1 MKILLIG
8 EYSRLHNSLK
18 EGLQK
23 NGHKVTLLGSGDGF
37 KNYPVDI
44 KIDSIFFNLKLFKLF
59 AKLIDR
65 LFKIS
70 LNELEMYYKAN
81 KIISDLKGYDVVQ
94 LINENAF
101 RTLPSLEIL
110 LIKTLM
116 KNNEKLFLLSCGVD
130 QKSVEHSLNSKF
142 KYSILTPYFE
152 NPSLKKSF
160 KHILKYNTRE
170 YVKLY
175 EFILANANGVI
186 SSDIDYHI
194 PYIKEK
200 KYLGLIPNPINLDK
214 IKYKKIKSIDKI
226 KILHGVNS
234 KNYIKKGNIFFD
246 KALKAIENKYDNKVE
261 IITTTDLDYNEYIKS
276 VENCHILLDQV
287 YAYDQGY
294 NALEAM
300 AIGKVVFTGAEKEW
314 LELYNIKENSVA
326 INALPD
332 HTKII
337 ESLEWLINNPS
348 KIMEI
353 SANAREFI
361 EKNHNYISIA
371 EHYEKVWSK
380 N

>member
-37 KNYPVDI
+37 KNYSVDI

-170 YVKLY
+170 YIKLH

-214 IKYKKIKSIDKI
+214 IKYKKIKSTDKI

-234 KNYIKKGNIFFD
+234 KNYIKKGNVFFD

-261 IITTTDLDYNEYIKS
+261 IITTIDLDYSEYIKS

-337 ESLEWLINNPS
+337 ESLEWLINDPS

-361 EKNHNYISIA
+361 EENHNYISIA

>member
-37 KNYPVDI
+37 KNYSVDI
-44 KIDSIFFNLKLFKLF
+44 KIDSFFFNLKLFKLF

-70 LNELEMYYKAN
+70 LNQVEIYYKAN
-81 KIISDLKGYDVVQ
+81 KAINDLKGYDVVQ

-110 LIKTLM
+110 LIKRLI
-116 KNNEKLFLLSCGVD
+116 NNNKKLFLLSCGVD
-130 QKSVEHSLNSKF
+130 QKSVEHSLNKKF
-142 KYSILTPYFE
+142 KYSILTPYLE
-152 NPSLKKSF
+152 NPNLKKSY
-160 KHILKYNTRE
+160 KYILKYNTRE
-170 YVKLY
+170 YIKLH
-175 EFILANANGVI
+175 EFILANTNGVI

-200 KYLGLIPNPINLDK
+200 KYLGLIPNPINHDK
-214 IKYKKIKSIDKI
+214 IKYRKIKSIDKI

-246 KALKAIENKYDNKVE
+246 KALKAIENKYENKVE
-261 IITTTDLDYNEYIKS
+261 IITTKNLDYNEYLKS

-300 AIGKVVFTGAEKEW
+300 AMGKVVFTGAEKEW

-337 ESLEWLINNPS
+337 ELLEWLISNPS

-353 SANAREFI
+353 STNAREFI

-371 EHYEKVWSK
+371 KQYEKQWSK

>member
-44 KIDSIFFNLKLFKLF
+44 KIDSFFFNLKLFKLF

-70 LNELEMYYKAN
+70 LNQVEIYYKAN

-101 RTLPSLEIL
+101 RTLPALEIL
-110 LIKTLM
+110 LVKTLIN
-116 KNNEKLFLLSCGVD
+116 NNEKLFLLSCGVD
-130 QKSVEHSLNSKF
+130 QKSVEHSLNKKF

-152 NPSLKKSF
+152 KPNLKKSF

-170 YVKLY
+170 YIKLH
-175 EFILANANGVI
+175 EFILENANGVI

-214 IKYKKIKSIDKI
+214 IKYQKIKSIDKI

-234 KNYIKKGNIFFD
+234 KNYIKKGNAFFD
-246 KALKAIENKYDNKVE
+246 KALKAIENKYNNKIK
-261 IITTTDLDYNEYIKS
+261 IINTLDLNYHEYMMS

-300 AIGKVVFTGAEKEW
+300 AMGKVVFTGAEKEW

-332 HTKII
+332 HNKII
-337 ESLEWLINNPS
+337 ESLEWLINDPT

-353 SANAREFI
+353 SANARAFI

-371 EHYEKVWSK
+371 EQYEKQWSK

>member
-81 KIISDLKGYDVVQ
+81 KIIPDLKGYDVVQ

-130 QKSVEHSLNSKF
+130 QKSVEYSLNSKF

-170 YVKLY
+170 YIKLH

-214 IKYKKIKSIDKI
+214 IKYKKIKSIGKI

-234 KNYIKKGNIFFD
+234 KNYIKKGNVFFD

-261 IITTTDLDYNEYIKS
+261 IITTIDLDYNEHIKS

-337 ESLEWLINNPS
+337 ESLEWLINDPS

>member
-70 LNELEMYYKAN
+70 LNQVEIYYKAN
-81 KIISDLKGYDVVQ
+81 KVISDIKGYDVVQ

-110 LIKTLM
+110 LIKRLI
-116 KNNEKLFLLSCGVD
+116 NNNKKLFLLSCGVD
-130 QKSVEHSLNSKF
+130 QKSVEYSLNKKF

-152 NPSLKKSF
+152 DPSLKKSF
-160 KHILKYNTRE
+160 KHILKYSARE
-170 YVKLY
+170 YIKLHD
-175 EFILANANGVI
+175 FILANANGVI

-194 PYIKEK
+194 PYIKED

-234 KNYIKKGNIFFD
+234 KNYIKKGNVFFD
-246 KALKAIENKYDNKVE
+246 KALKAIEIKYNNKVE
-261 IITTTDLDYNEYIKS
+261 IITTIDLDYNEYIKS

-300 AIGKVVFTGAEKEW
+300 SIGKVVFTGAEKEW
-314 LELYNIKENSVA
+314 LKLYNIKENSVA

-332 HTKII
+332 YTKII

-371 EHYEKVWSK
+371 EQYEKQWSK

>member
-81 KIISDLKGYDVVQ
+81 KIIPDLKGYDVVQ

-170 YVKLY
+170 YVKLH

-234 KNYIKKGNIFFD
+234 KNYIKKGNVFFD

-337 ESLEWLINNPS
+337 ESLEWLINDPS

>member
-81 KIISDLKGYDVVQ
+81 KIISNLKGYDVVQ

-170 YVKLY
+170 YVKLH

-234 KNYIKKGNIFFD
+234 KNYIKKGNVFFD

-261 IITTTDLDYNEYIKS
+261 IITTIDLDYNEHIKS

-337 ESLEWLINNPS
+337 ESLEWLINDPS

>member
-101 RTLPSLEIL
+101 RTLPSLEIS

-130 QKSVEHSLNSKF
+130 QKSVEHSLNNKF

-152 NPSLKKSF
+152 NPNLKKSF

-170 YVKLY
+170 YIKLH

-234 KNYIKKGNIFFD
+234 KNYIKKGNVFFD
-246 KALKAIENKYDNKVE
+246 KALKAIDWF
-261 IITTTDLDYNEYIKS
+261 IADI
-276 VENCHILLDQV
+276 CC
-287 YAYDQGY
+287 
-294 NALEAM
+294 
-300 AIGKVVFTGAEKEW
+300 
-314 LELYNIKENSVA
+314 NICNSQSMCAVA
-326 INALPD
+326 
-332 HTKII
+332 
-337 ESLEWLINNPS
+337 
-348 KIMEI
+348 
-353 SANAREFI
+353 
-361 EKNHNYISIA
+361 
-371 EHYEKVWSK
+371 V
-380 N
+380 

>member
-81 KIISDLKGYDVVQ
+81 KIIPDLKGYDVVQ

-130 QKSVEHSLNSKF
+130 QKSVEYSLNSKF

-170 YVKLY
+170 YVKLH

-214 IKYKKIKSIDKI
+214 IKYKKIKSIGKI

-234 KNYIKKGNIFFD
+234 KNYIKKGNVFFD

-261 IITTTDLDYNEYIKS
+261 IITTIDLDYNEHIKS

-337 ESLEWLINNPS
+337 ESLEWLINDPS

>member
-81 KIISDLKGYDVVQ
+81 KIIPDLKGYDVVQ

-170 YVKLY
+170 YIKLH

-234 KNYIKKGNIFFD
+234 KNYIKKGNVFFD

-261 IITTTDLDYNEYIKS
+261 IITTIDLDYNEHIKS

-337 ESLEWLINNPS
+337 ESLEWLINDPS

>member
-81 KIISDLKGYDVVQ
+81 KIISNLKGYDVVQ

-170 YVKLY
+170 YIKLH

-234 KNYIKKGNIFFD
+234 KNYIKKGNVFFD
-246 KALKAIENKYDNKVE
+246 KALKAIKNKYYSKVE
-261 IITTTDLDYNEYIKS
+261 IITTIDLDYNEHIKS
-276 VENCHILLDQV
+276 VGNCHILLDQV

-314 LELYNIKENSVA
+314 LELYNIKENTVA

-361 EKNHNYISIA
+361 EKNHNYILIA
-371 EHYEKVWSK
+371 KQYEEVWSK

>member
-23 NGHKVTLLGSGDGF
+23 HGHKVTLLGSGDGF

-44 KIDSIFFNLKLFKLF
+44 KIDSFLFNLKLFKLF

-70 LNELEMYYKAN
+70 LNEVEIYYRLN
-81 KIISDLKGYDVVQ
+81 KIIPNLKSYDVVQ

-110 LIKTLM
+110 LIKKLV
-116 KNNEKLFLLSCGVD
+116 KNNNKLFLLSCGVD
-130 QKSVEHSLNSKF
+130 QKSIEYSLNNKF
-142 KYSILTPYFE
+142 RYSILTPYFE
-152 NPSLKKSF
+152 NPDLKKSYR
-160 KHILKYNTRE
+160 HILKYNTKEYRE
-170 YVKLY
+170 LHKFLVK
-175 EFILANANGVI
+175 NSNGVI
-186 SSDIDYHI
+186 SSDVDYHI
-194 PYIKEK
+194 PYIKED
-200 KYLGLIPNPINLDK
+200 KYLGLIPNPINIDK
-214 IKYKKIKSIDKI
+214 IKYKKIESIDKI
-226 KILHGVNS
+226 KILHGINS

-246 KALKAIENKYDNKVE
+246 KALKVIENKYQDKVE
-261 IITTTDLDYNEYIKS
+261 IIRTIDLEYIEYTKA

-300 AIGKVVFTGAEKEW
+300 AIGKTVFTGAEKEW
-314 LELYNIKENSVA
+314 LELYHIQENSVV

-332 HTKII
+332 HKKII

-348 KIMEI
+348 KIIEI
-353 SANAREFI
+353 SANARVFI
-361 EKNHNYISIA
+361 EKNHNYTSIA
-371 EHYEKVWSK
+371 EQYEKVWSK

>member
-81 KIISDLKGYDVVQ
+81 KIIPDLKGYDVVQ

-170 YVKLY
+170 YIKLH

-214 IKYKKIKSIDKI
+214 IKYKKIKSIGKI

-234 KNYIKKGNIFFD
+234 KNYIKKGNVFFD

-261 IITTTDLDYNEYIKS
+261 IITTIDLDYNEHIKS

-337 ESLEWLINNPS
+337 ESLEWLINDPS

>member
-70 LNELEMYYKAN
+70 LNQVEIYYKAN
-81 KIISDLKGYDVVQ
+81 KVISDLKGYDVVQ

-110 LIKTLM
+110 LIKRLI
-116 KNNEKLFLLSCGVD
+116 NNNKKLFLLSCGVD
-130 QKSVEHSLNSKF
+130 QKSVEYSLNKKF

-152 NPSLKKSF
+152 DPSLKKSF
-160 KHILKYNTRE
+160 KHILKYSARE
-170 YVKLY
+170 YIKLHD
-175 EFILANANGVI
+175 FILANANGVI

-194 PYIKEK
+194 PYIKED

-234 KNYIKKGNIFFD
+234 KNYIKKGNVFFD
-246 KALKAIENKYDNKVE
+246 KALKAIEIKYNNKVE
-261 IITTTDLDYNEYIKS
+261 IITTIDLDYNEYIKS

-294 NALEAM
+294 NALDAM
-300 AIGKVVFTGAEKEW
+300 SIGKVVFTGAEKEW
-314 LELYNIKENSVA
+314 LKLYNIKENSLA
-326 INALPD
+326 IDSNL
-332 HTKII
+332 
-337 ESLEWLINNPS
+337 LI
-348 KIMEI
+348 
-353 SANAREFI
+353 
-361 EKNHNYISIA
+361 
-371 EHYEKVWSK
+371 
-380 N
+380 

>member
-81 KIISDLKGYDVVQ
+81 KIISNLKGYDVVQ

-130 QKSVEHSLNSKF
+130 QKSVEYSLNSKF

-170 YVKLY
+170 YIKLH

-214 IKYKKIKSIDKI
+214 IKYKKIKAIGKI

-234 KNYIKKGNIFFD
+234 KNYIKKGNVFFD

-261 IITTTDLDYNEYIKS
+261 IITTIDLDYNEHIKS

-337 ESLEWLINNPS
+337 ESLEWLINDPS

>member
-81 KIISDLKGYDVVQ
+81 KIISNLKGYDVVQ

-170 YVKLY
+170 YIKLH

-234 KNYIKKGNIFFD
+234 KNYIKKGNVFFD

-337 ESLEWLINNPS
+337 ESLEWLINDPS

>member
-81 KIISDLKGYDVVQ
+81 KIISNLKGYDVVQ

-170 YVKLY
+170 YVKLH
-175 EFILANANGVI
+175 EFISANANGVI

-234 KNYIKKGNIFFD
+234 KNYIKKGNVFFD

-348 KIMEI
+348 KIIEI

-371 EHYEKVWSK
+371 EQYEKVWSK

>member
-81 KIISDLKGYDVVQ
+81 KIISNLKGYDVVQ

-101 RTLPSLEIL
+101 RTLPSIEVL

-170 YVKLY
+170 YIKLH

-214 IKYKKIKSIDKI
+214 IKYKKIKSINKI

-234 KNYIKKGNIFFD
+234 KNYIKKGNVFFD

-261 IITTTDLDYNEYIKS
+261 IITTIDLDYNEYIKS

-314 LELYNIKENSVA
+314 LELHNIKENSVA

-348 KIMEI
+348 KIIEI

-371 EHYEKVWSK
+371 EQYEKVWSK

>member
-170 YVKLY
+170 YIKLH

-194 PYIKEK
+194 PYIKED

-226 KILHGVNS
+226 KILHVVNS
-234 KNYIKKGNIFFD
+234 KNYIKKGNVFFD
-246 KALKAIENKYDNKVE
+246 KALRAIENKYDNKVE
-261 IITTTDLDYNEYIKS
+261 IITTIDLDYNEHIKS
-276 VENCHILLDQV
+276 VENCNILLDQV

-337 ESLEWLINNPS
+337 ESLEWLINDPS

>member
-37 KNYPVDI
+37 KNYSVDI

-170 YVKLY
+170 YIKLH

-214 IKYKKIKSIDKI
+214 IKYKKIKSTDKI

-234 KNYIKKGNIFFD
+234 KNYIKKGNVFFD

-261 IITTTDLDYNEYIKS
+261 IITTIDLDYNEYIKS

-337 ESLEWLINNPS
+337 ESLEWLINDPS

-353 SANAREFI
+353 SANAREFV

>member
-170 YVKLY
+170 YIKLH

-214 IKYKKIKSIDKI
+214 IKYKKIKSTDKI

-234 KNYIKKGNIFFD
+234 KNYIKKGNVFFD

-261 IITTTDLDYNEYIKS
+261 IITTIDLDYNEYIKS

-337 ESLEWLINNPS
+337 ESLEWLINDPS

-353 SANAREFI
+353 SANAREFV

>member
-81 KIISDLKGYDVVQ
+81 KIIPDLKGYDVVQ

-170 YVKLY
+170 YIKLH

-214 IKYKKIKSIDKI
+214 IKYKKIKSIGKI

-234 KNYIKKGNIFFD
+234 KNYIKKGNVFFD

-261 IITTTDLDYNEYIKS
+261 IITTIDLDYNEHIKS

-332 HTKII
+332 HIKII
-337 ESLEWLINNPS
+337 ESLEWLINDPS

>member
-152 NPSLKKSF
+152 NPNLKKSF

-170 YVKLY
+170 YIKLH

-234 KNYIKKGNIFFD
+234 KNYIKKGNVFFD

-261 IITTTDLDYNEYIKS
+261 VITTIDLDYNEYLKS

-294 NALEAM
+294 NSLEAM
-300 AIGKVVFTGAEKEW
+300 AIGKVVFSGAEKEW

-326 INALPD
+326 VNALPD

-361 EKNHNYISIA
+361 ENNHNYISIA
-371 EHYEKVWSK
+371 EQYEKVWSK

>member
-37 KNYPVDI
+37 KNYSVDI

-170 YVKLY
+170 YIKLH

-214 IKYKKIKSIDKI
+214 IKYKKIKSTDKI

-234 KNYIKKGNIFFD
+234 KNYIKKGNVFFN

-261 IITTTDLDYNEYIKS
+261 IITTIDLDYNEYIKS

-337 ESLEWLINNPS
+337 ESLEWLINDPS

>member
-101 RTLPSLEIL
+101 RTLPSLEVL

-170 YVKLY
+170 YVKLH

-234 KNYIKKGNIFFD
+234 KNYIKKGNVFFD

-348 KIMEI
+348 KIIEI

-371 EHYEKVWSK
+371 EQYEEVWSK

>member
-81 KIISDLKGYDVVQ
+81 KIISNLKGYDVVQ

-170 YVKLY
+170 YVKLH

-214 IKYKKIKSIDKI
+214 IKYKKIKSIGKI

-234 KNYIKKGNIFFD
+234 KNYIKKGNVFFD

-261 IITTTDLDYNEYIKS
+261 IITTIDLDYNEHIKS

-337 ESLEWLINNPS
+337 ESLEWLINDPS

>member
-81 KIISDLKGYDVVQ
+81 KIIPDLKGYDVVQ

-170 YVKLY
+170 YIKLH

-214 IKYKKIKSIDKI
+214 IKYKKIKSIGKI

-234 KNYIKKGNIFFD
+234 KNYIKKGNVFFD
-246 KALKAIENKYDNKVE
+246 KALKAIEKKYDNKVE
-261 IITTTDLDYNEYIKS
+261 IITTIDLDYNEHIKS

-337 ESLEWLINNPS
+337 ESLEWLINDPS

>member
-170 YVKLY
+170 YIKLH

-214 IKYKKIKSIDKI
+214 IKYKKIKSTDKI

-234 KNYIKKGNIFFD
+234 KNYIKKGNVFFD

-261 IITTTDLDYNEYIKS
+261 IITTIDLDYNEHIKS

-337 ESLEWLINNPS
+337 ESLEWLINDPS

-353 SANAREFI
+353 SANAREFV

>member
-70 LNELEMYYKAN
+70 LNQVEIYYKAN
-81 KIISDLKGYDVVQ
+81 KVISDLKGYDVVQ

-110 LIKTLM
+110 LIKRLI
-116 KNNEKLFLLSCGVD
+116 NNNKKLFLLSCGVD
-130 QKSVEHSLNSKF
+130 QKSVEYSLNKKF

-152 NPSLKKSF
+152 DPSLKKSF
-160 KHILKYNTRE
+160 KHILKYSARE
-170 YVKLY
+170 YIKLH

-194 PYIKEK
+194 PYIKED

-214 IKYKKIKSIDKI
+214 IKYKKIKSIHKI

-234 KNYIKKGNIFFD
+234 KNYIKKGNVFFD
-246 KALKAIENKYDNKVE
+246 KALKAIEIKYNNKVE
-261 IITTTDLDYNEYIKS
+261 IITTIDLDYNEYIKS

-300 AIGKVVFTGAEKEW
+300 SIGKVVFTGAEKEW
-314 LELYNIKENSVA
+314 LKLYNIKENSVA

-332 HTKII
+332 YTKII

-371 EHYEKVWSK
+371 KQYETVWNK